1 MIRDC
6 TVLAVEGTQ
15 ASGKTTLVHALT
27 AHFRELG
34 INVAC
39 TGEPARTS
47 PYIEDIVLHD
57 TGAFDLVTELDLY
70 AAQLSAQLRAARHH
84 ALLITDKTVMNVPA
98 YARLVLDGKDPQVAA
113 ILDALDAL
121 SAAWAPS
128 TYDAVICTQDR
139 FGQND
144 GGDRFRGKVMDL
156 QGAVDQ
162 SVREA
167 CTDAGVRMFDL
178 PTGLNTAGRVRWV
191 ADAVREHGLLRTT

>member
-1 MIRDC
+1 METSEKTIAPD
-6 TVLAVEGTQ
+6 LISAFVE
-15 ASGKTTLVHALT
+15 
-27 AHFRELG
+27 
-34 INVAC
+34 
-39 TGEPARTS
+39 P
-47 PYIEDIVLHD
+47 
-57 TGAFDLVTELDLY
+57 
-70 AAQLSAQLRAARHH
+70 SAGPEH
-84 ALLITDKTVMNVPA
+84 
-98 YARLVLDGKDPQVAA
+98 
-113 ILDALDAL
+113 AL

-139 FGQND
+139 FGQSD